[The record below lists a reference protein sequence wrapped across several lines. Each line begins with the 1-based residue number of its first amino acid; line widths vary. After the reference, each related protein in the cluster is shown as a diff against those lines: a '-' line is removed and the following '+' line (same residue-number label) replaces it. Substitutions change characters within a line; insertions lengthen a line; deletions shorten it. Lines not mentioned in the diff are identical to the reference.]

1 MSLIQPKQLAG
12 QYYYITGSFSGDG
25 SGLTGVGSGG
35 GSVFTQ
41 SFNNGTA
48 A

>member
-35 GSVFTQ
+35 GSVFNPI
-41 SFNNGTA
+41 F
-48 A
+48 